1 MRSLKCV
8 DGNVCVSTMC
18 MNRSRQLDY
27 ICMQGGFRDN
37 SSTTVVLGFSEIL
50 LRNMTKLHRLNL
62 GEMMLSYMKQRNNL
76 GINVY
81 ISLLTQEG

>member
-8 DGNVCVSTMC
+8 DGNVCVSTRC
-18 MNRSRQLDY
+18 MNRSTQLDY

-50 LRNMTKLHRLNL
+50 LRNMTKLHKLNL